1 MDNRHIGSKFDDFL
15 QEEGIQAEV
24 TTRALKKVLAWQITE
39 TMKKEGLSKTK
50 MAARMKTSRSAL
62 DRLLDP
68 GNTSVTL
75 QTMDRAAAVLGK
87 RLHVELMDA

>member
-1 MDNRHIGSKFDDFL
+1 MNNRHIGSKFDDFL
-15 QEEGIQAEV
+15 QEEGIQTEV

-75 QTMDRAAAVLGK
+75 QTMDRAAIVLGK

>member
-1 MDNRHIGSKFDDFL
+1 M
-15 QEEGIQAEV
+15 

>member
-39 TMKKEGLSKTK
+39 TMKKEGLNKTK

>member
-1 MDNRHIGSKFDDFL
+1 MDNKHIGSKFDDFL
-15 QEEGIQAEV
+15 QEEGIQTEV
-24 TTRALKKVLAWQITE
+24 TSRALKKVLAWQIAE
-39 TMKKEGLSKTK
+39 AMKREGLSKAK
-50 MAARMKTSRSAL
+50 MAVRMKTSRSAL

-87 RLHVELMDA
+87 RLHVELVSA